1 MPIFEIQGEA
11 LCSDHLEH
19 LCGLR
24 KSSSERQ
31 KVANN
36 YRTPASLFGWR
47 FEA

>member
-1 MPIFEIQGEA
+1 MKISYFDIKYMIDVANFHGYN
-11 LCSDHLEH
+11 LEH

-36 YRTPASLFGWR
+36 YGS
-47 FEA
+47 